1 MSCIAWRDGYTIQSI
16 ISTQTNKKKP
26 LASLVQPDEKEEEK
40 IYQQLEAEMKR
51 ETSRYEVLH
60 HLISLTFKSRSSAI
74 DKIKEKDVTEVV
86 MEQYPFLGNEKAV
99 S

>member
-1 MSCIAWRDGYTIQSI
+1 MKRRLYNSKYYFN
-16 ISTQTNKKKP
+16 TNKQKKP

-40 IYQQLEAEMKR
+40 MYQQLEAEIKR
-51 ETSRYEVLH
+51 GTSRC
-60 HLISLTFKSRSSAI
+60 SAI
-74 DKIKEKDVTEVV
+74 DKIEEKDVTKVV

>member
-1 MSCIAWRDGYTIQSI
+1 MKRRLYNSKYYFD
-16 ISTQTNKKKP
+16 TNKQKKP

-74 DKIKEKDVTEVV
+74 DKIKERDVTKVV
-86 MEQYPFLGNEKAV
+86 MEQYPFLVNEKAV

>member
-1 MSCIAWRDGYTIQSI
+1 M
-16 ISTQTNKKKP
+16 
-26 LASLVQPDEKEEEK
+26 ASLVQPDDKEEEK
-40 IYQQLEAEMKR
+40 MYQQLEAEMKR

-60 HLISLTFKSRSSAI
+60 HLMSLTFKSRRSAI
-74 DKIKEKDVTEVV
+74 DQIEEKDVTKVV